1 MKRGEKVILIIIAAV
16 VTGLMGR
23 NIWNIETS
31 KEVDKGIPFYSTA
44 TSEIA
49 SQAMDVY
56 RKNDC
61 KNCHTLWTVRNLIE
75 SVPAP
80 MLDGLG
86 SLHSEDWFY
95 QYFSS
100 SNPQAIIPSR
110 LKQEYKMP
118 SYAMLPDDDRR
129 LLAKYMASLKVK
141 DWYLDEV
148 KKGEFEKLTGKE
160 YRHD

>member
-1 MKRGEKVILIIIAAV
+1 
-16 VTGLMGR
+16 
-23 NIWNIETS
+23 
-31 KEVDKGIPFYSTA
+31 
-44 TSEIA
+44 
-49 SQAMDVY
+49 
-56 RKNDC
+56 
-61 KNCHTLWTVRNLIE
+61 VRNLIE

-95 QYFSS
+95 QYFSAN
-100 SNPQAIIPSR
+100 NPQSIIPSR